1 MYEMYEI
8 IDENIY
14 ICFLSLCIEIC
25 SHIYV
30 HIIDKFYYWNII
42 TKKITLLKYIG
53 HYSKKYL
60 ILIIFY

>member
-1 MYEMYEI
+1 MYEI

-42 TKKITLLKYIG
+42 TKKITLLLKYIG